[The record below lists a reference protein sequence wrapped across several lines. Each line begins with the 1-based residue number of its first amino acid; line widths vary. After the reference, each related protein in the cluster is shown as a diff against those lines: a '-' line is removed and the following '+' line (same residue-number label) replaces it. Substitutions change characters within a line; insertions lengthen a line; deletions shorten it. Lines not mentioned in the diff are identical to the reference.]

1 MAAIAPAWHCQCRL
15 CLAEPNRYT
24 PVDFLA
30 GFATGLALI
39 VAIGSQNAFVLR
51 QGILRSHVPAI
62 VAFCAVSDAALILAG
77 IGGAGA
83 VLRGNDTL
91 MAIARYGGAAFLAS
105 YGLLAARRAWQGGH
119 LQLKAESALSLG
131 AALAACFGF
140 TFLNPHVYLDTVVLL
155 GAVANQ
161 RGDSGRWVF
170 GAGACLASVVWFSA
184 LGFGARLLGPV
195 FETVT
200 AWRVLD
206 SVIALVMLALAAS
219 LLWV

>member
-1 MAAIAPAWHCQCRL
+1 MTADL
-15 CLAEPNRYT
+15 
-24 PVDFLA
+24 LA
-30 GFATGLALI
+30 GFATSLALI

-51 QGILRSHVPAI
+51 QGILRAHVLPL
-62 VAFCAVSDAALILAG
+62 VTFCALSDALLIVAG

-83 VLRGNDTL
+83 VLRGNATL
-91 MAIARYGGAAFLAS
+91 MTVTRYGGAVFLAS

-119 LQLKAESALSLG
+119 LQMAQSTGLSLG
-131 AALAACFGF
+131 AALSACFAF

-161 RGDSGRWVF
+161 RGDTARWVF
-170 GAGACLASVVWFSA
+170 GAGACAASLCWFSA

-206 SVIALVMLALAAS
+206 TLIALVMLALAAS
-219 LLWV
+219 LAVL